1 MLGPHATAP
10 MNPSA
15 PDPNAPP
22 PAVSPDPAA
31 PPTRIARA
39 SAPSVV
45 KTSWAR
51 KSVSL
56 KIVAIGLI
64 VLVLLVPMLLLDGL
78 IDEREA
84 LRDGARREVAA
95 QWGQDQTVG
104 GPVLTVPYTY
114 TERTGNGQNVTVQT
128 STRYVHLFPDRLD
141 VGGTLTPE
149 VRTRGI
155 FRVVLYNA
163 RLQLSGRF
171 PALDPAALGV
181 PAGALRPA
189 EAFVQIGV
197 SDMAGIRDAI
207 RFRWG
212 ATVREAD
219 PGIVTSDVFSSG
231 VSVPV
236 RLGPTADS
244 AGTAFS
250 VALNLNGS
258 GSLGVLPVGKETRLA
273 LRAPWPTPRFAGAF
287 LPERRTVSD
296 SGFVAQWRVLNLNRN
311 YPQAFAGPF
320 GRPTHLDLDQY
331 GLEPRTTY
339 VDAEYAS
346 VETAPMGGQP
356 SAFGVQ
362 LLLPVD
368 EYQKTARA
376 AKYGMLF
383 VFLTFLTFFFV
394 EVLGDRRIHPV
405 QYLLVG
411 FAVTLFYLLLL
422 AFAEYVPFDGAYGLA
437 AAAILALVTLYAR
450 AVFGEWRLAGLVGGL
465 LALFYGYFYVLLQME
480 AYALLFGSLGLLVTL
495 AAVMYLSRKVDWYG
509 EPSTPMP
516 GPAAAPGTASTPTA
530 APTNP

>member
-1 MLGPHATAP
+1 MLPSPTDAP
-10 MNPSA
+10 MT
-15 PDPNAPP
+15 PDADPGAPP
-22 PAVSPDPAA
+22 ATPPTPAA
-31 PPTRIARA
+31 PVRPPAPVRA
-39 SAPSVV
+39 KA
-45 KTSWAR
+45 SWAR
-51 KSVSL
+51 RSVSF
-56 KIVAIGLI
+56 KIVAIGFI
-64 VLVLLVPMLLLDGL
+64 VLVLFVPIWMLRDL
-78 IDEREA
+78 IAERES
-84 LRDGARREVAA
+84 LRDGARRAVAA
-95 QWGQDQTVG
+95 QWGQNQTVG
-104 GPVLTVPYTY
+104 GPVLTVPYTFS
-114 TERTGNGQNVTVQT
+114 ERTGDAGNATVQT

-141 VGGTLTPE
+141 VTGSMTPE

-163 RLQLSGRF
+163 RLRLAGRF
-171 PALDPAALGV
+171 PALDAAALGI

-189 EAFVQIGV
+189 EAFVQIGI
-197 SDMAGIRDAI
+197 SDMAGIRDVVP
-207 RFRWG
+207 FRWG

-231 VSVPV
+231 ISVPV
-236 RLGPTADS
+236 RLSTDS
-244 AGTAFS
+244 SGTAFS
-250 VALNLNGS
+250 LALNLTGS
-258 GSLGVLPVGKETRLA
+258 GSLGVLPVGKQTTLRLS
-273 LRAPWPTPRFAGAF
+273 APWATPRFAGAF

-311 YPQAFAGPF
+311 YPQAFSGGF
-320 GRPTHLDLDQY
+320 GRPTDLDLDQF
-331 GLEPRTTY
+331 GLAARGNMSSSGYDEP
-339 VDAEYAS
+339 EM
-346 VETAPMGGQP
+346 APAGGPP

-411 FAVTLFYLLLL
+411 FAITLFYLLLL
-422 AFAEYVPFDGAYGLA
+422 AFAEYIPFDGAYALA
-437 AAAILALVTLYAR
+437 AVAILGLVTLYAR

-495 AAVMYLSRKVDWYG
+495 AAVMYLSRKVNWFGD
-509 EPSTPMP
+509 ETSPLLP
-516 GPAAAPGTASTPTA
+516 PTGV
-530 APTNP
+530 

>member
-1 MLGPHATAP
+1 MPDARP
-10 MNPSA
+10 PSPVPPA
-15 PDPNAPP
+15 DAPP
-22 PAVSPDPAA
+22 SLPAG
-31 PPTRIARA
+31 PTAKA
-39 SAPSVV
+39 
-45 KTSWAR
+45 SWAR
-51 KSVSL
+51 RSVTL
-56 KIVAIGLI
+56 KVVAIGAI
-64 VLVLLVPMLLLDGL
+64 VLVLLVPMMLLDGL

-114 TERTGNGQNVTVQT
+114 TERTGDGTRTVVQRT
-128 STRYVHLFPDRLD
+128 TRYVHLFPDRLD

-149 VRTRGI
+149 VRQRGI

-171 PALDPAALGV
+171 PALDAAALGV
-181 PAGALRPA
+181 PAGALRPN
-189 EAFVQIGV
+189 EAFVQVGI

-207 RFRWG
+207 RLRWG
-212 ATVREAD
+212 GTAREAD
-219 PGIVTSDVFSSG
+219 PGIVTADVFQSG

-236 RLGPTADS
+236 RLSADS
-244 AGTAFS
+244 SGTAFS

-258 GSLGVLPVGKETRLA
+258 GSLGLLPVGKETRLS

-311 YPQAFAGPF
+311 YPQTFAGPF
-320 GRPTHLDLDQY
+320 GRPTDLDLDQF

-339 VDAEYAS
+339 AEADYVSTAM
-346 VETAPMGGQP
+346 APMGGQP

-376 AKYGMLF
+376 AKYGVLF

-411 FAVTLFYLLLL
+411 FAITLFYLLLL

-465 LALFYGYFYVLLQME
+465 LAVFYGYFYVLLQME

-495 AAVMYLSRKVDWYG
+495 AVVMYLSRKVDWYS
-509 EPSTPMP
+509 ESVPRP
-516 GPAAAPGTASTPTA
+516 
-530 APTNP
+530 